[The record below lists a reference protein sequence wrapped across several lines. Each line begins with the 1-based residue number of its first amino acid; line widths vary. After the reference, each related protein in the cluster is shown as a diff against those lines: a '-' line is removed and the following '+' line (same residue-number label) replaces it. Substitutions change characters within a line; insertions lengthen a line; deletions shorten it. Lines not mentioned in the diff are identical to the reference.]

1 MADRLPSQTSFP
13 PSSQPPPLSQA
24 GTQDR
29 SASASSVP
37 GEVRASSEAT
47 AILKPDPDAADATT
61 LDASIEQDIDM
72 GDSKMNNTND
82 AEDPVG
88 GNPIP
93 TSVDVLA
100 ASAAPSKKETS
111 LREFLGKMD
120 EYAPIIPDAVTA
132 HYLTL
137 AGLPPPGN
145 GPNQT
150 PPHLARLLALATQKF
165 IADIAADSYQY
176 ARIRASNSSS
186 ASNPMGSLNAAS
198 GLGVPAG
205 ASGAGATGAAAGTSS
220 GDAGKGK
227 AGTHLGIQRP
237 GFGGGGSGGSGQGRT
252 VLTMEDLGMAVGE
265 YGREIAHFRVRRGA
279 RMRSSLMSLRDD
291 LEIVISV
298 LGGFVLDCGRLH
310 LGWWAVLL
318 EWSAYW
324 RKYWAEDKRYPA
336 FGF

>member
-1 MADRLPSQTSFP
+1 MSEP
-13 PSSQPPPLSQA
+13 PSSLPQQQSQQPP
-24 GTQDR
+24 
-29 SASASSVP
+29 SAQIPPSSSTP
-37 GEVRASSEAT
+37 QPESSSET
-47 AILKPDPDAADATT
+47 TVVPKIEPDVADAA
-61 LDASIEQDIDM
+61 LDSTIEQDAEIM
-72 GDSKMNNTND
+72 ANTSANNT
-82 AEDPVG
+82 AGAGATDPAAAG
-88 GNPIP
+88 EGDIGNPVQA
-93 TSVDVLA
+93 TSVDA
-100 ASAAPSKKETS
+100 AATSKKETS

-198 GLGVPAG
+198 GLGMPAG
-205 ASGAGATGAAAGTSS
+205 GAGGAAGAAGAA
-220 GDAGKGK
+220 GDAGKGGSK

-252 VLTMEDLGMAVGE
+252 VLTMEDLGMAVSE
-265 YGREIAHFRVRRGA
+265 YGVSVKRGEFY
-279 RMRSSLMSLRDD
+279 R
-291 LEIVISV
+291 
-298 LGGFVLDCGRLH
+298 
-310 LGWWAVLL
+310 
-318 EWSAYW
+318 
-324 RKYWAEDKRYPA
+324 
-336 FGF
+336 

>member
-1 MADRLPSQTSFP
+1 MADSSSSQPPVPP
-13 PSSQPPPLSQA
+13 PSSQPP
-24 GTQDR
+24 
-29 SASASSVP
+29 SATGQSSDPPAPTTSNQTPASDAPVALKQEP
-37 GEVRASSEAT
+37 DT
-47 AILKPDPDAADATT
+47 ADPTV
-61 LDASIEQDIDM
+61 LDPSIDQDIEM
-72 GDSKMNNTND
+72 NGDADPNMAKANNPD
-82 AEDPVG
+82 SDDVAPVA
-88 GNPIP
+88 
-93 TSVDVLA
+93 TSVDAIA
-100 ASAAPSKKETS
+100 AAAAPSKKETS

-198 GLGVPAG
+198 GLGVPGGAAGGGAAG
-205 ASGAGATGAAAGTSS
+205 AAGGA

-237 GFGGGGSGGSGQGRT
+237 GFGGGGSGGTGQGRT
-252 VLTMEDLGMAVGE
+252 VLTMEDLGMAVSE
-265 YGREIAHFRVRRGA
+265 YGVSVKRGEFY
-279 RMRSSLMSLRDD
+279 R
-291 LEIVISV
+291 
-298 LGGFVLDCGRLH
+298 
-310 LGWWAVLL
+310 
-318 EWSAYW
+318 
-324 RKYWAEDKRYPA
+324 
-336 FGF
+336 